1 MDPVTQT
8 LGDDGVLLIAL
19 NRPDRRNAID
29 DAMTEAL
36 RAAFERA
43 ASDAAVR
50 AVILTGE
57 GKAFS
62 AGGDLSRS
70 SATGTRAS
78 SATTRT
84 SSRS

>member
-1 MDPVTQT
+1 MLRTDTE
-8 LGDDGVLLIAL
+8 DGVLTVTLA
-19 NRPDRRNAID
+19 RPERRNAID
-29 DAMTEAL
+29 GELAAAL
-36 RAAFERA
+36 RDAFEA
-43 ASDAAVR
+43 AADDADVR
-50 AVILTGE
+50 ALILTGE

-84 SSRS
+84 GSPR

>member
-1 MDPVTQT
+1 MDLVTQT

-43 ASDAAVR
+43 ASER
-50 AVILTGE
+50 TRLGETG
-57 GKAFS
+57 S
-62 AGGDLSRS
+62 
-70 SATGTRAS
+70 
-78 SATTRT
+78 
-84 SSRS
+84 